1 MKTDTLERFIVKR
14 NILKGMGKQC
24 LDPFG
29 LQPHNVFLSKPL
41 AFLKILA
48 MAINMP
54 MLEVV
59 VQYE

>member
-1 MKTDTLERFIVKR
+1 MKTDTLEQFIVKR
-14 NILKGMGKQC
+14 NILKGMEKQC
-24 LDPFG
+24 LDLFG
-29 LQPHNVFLSKPL
+29 LQPHYVFLSKPL